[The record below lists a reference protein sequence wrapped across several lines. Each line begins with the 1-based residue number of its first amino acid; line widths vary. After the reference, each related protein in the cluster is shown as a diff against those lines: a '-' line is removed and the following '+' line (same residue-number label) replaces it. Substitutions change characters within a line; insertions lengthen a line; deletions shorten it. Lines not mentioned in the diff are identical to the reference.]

1 MSEVSPRNSTTNSVR
16 DVSGTAIMGDHL
28 TINLVDSACGE
39 SAEHA
44 FGLLAPPRFVDR
56 NDPLTKARRALEER
70 RGTSTVLTVYAPGQ
84 GGGTTAFGLKLLYDS
99 FERDRRRF
107 PGGYYFV
114 DLSRE
119 DPGVAVAQFLRLMG
133 VQEADVPATPERRWE
148 MLHRSAR
155 WRSGVAVMVDAPR
168 SITEALPFFAT
179 SPGSLTVVTG
189 SHRFDLRTLGREDL
203 RRIRHVDWEDVTL
216 EGLSDADATTMF
228 LQQAKVAVEG
238 ERDRAMVSDFVSA
251 ARGNPGLVAD
261 YAFDV
266 VTERLFRSEDGDPLA
281 AAHRRTFGAAA
292 ILGHQP
298 RDRGDF
304 AGLTG
309 DQRALAVLLAQHPD
323 SDFGVDLAV
332 SLLHP
337 GTDPVEARARLDVL
351 VERGVLHR
359 TTGEGSL
366 RYRFTTRSMRTTF
379 PPDPEQAMDTPER
392 VLAHYYA
399 IAYAAHR
406 RLMPG
411 RWLQRDL
418 DGRSAFPEGAR
429 SARSFA
435 TVGEARRALY
445 VERRTLV
452 RVVLDAVRAGHHA
465 MAAEL
470 CEVLWPFW
478 FLSGYFTDVVDA
490 QSPLLR
496 ATEGTHRLEPARL
509 SRLRVQTAIAYR
521 RDRNWAEARREAEL
535 ALELAEGAHP
545 LVRLTALDALADIEA
560 DEGRCDAAS
569 GHFAAATRIAEGMDP
584 VDPRALH
591 IMVRKEGV
599 AHLGAGRLP
608 QAERRILR
616 ARDLLSED
624 DHQNR
629 ARTHKALADLRVRQ
643 GRLDEAL
650 EEYDGA
656 VASHRLLGDQR
667 RVGDVYV
674 ARADALA
681 ERDPVAARAELRR
694 ALDAYEAAEAVR
706 EAAEVRERI
715 GA

>member
-1 MSEVSPRNSTTNSVR
+1 MSEVSPRNSTTNTAR
-16 DVSGTAIMGDHL
+16 DVSGTAIMGDNL
-28 TINLVDSACGE
+28 TVNLFDNASGE

-56 NDPLTKARRALEER
+56 NDPLARAREALEEH
-70 RGTSTVLTVYAPGQ
+70 RGTATVLTVYAPGQ

-119 DPGVAVAQFLRLMG
+119 DPGAAVAQFLRLMG
-133 VQEADVPATPERRWE
+133 VPEADIPATPERRWE
-148 MLHRSAR
+148 KLHRSPR

-216 EGLSDADATTMF
+216 EGLSDTDATTMF
-228 LQQAKVAVEG
+228 LQQAKVAPAG
-238 ERDRAMVSDFVSA
+238 ERDREMVADFVGA
-251 ARGNPGLVAD
+251 ARGNPGLIAD

-266 VTERLFRSEDGDPLA
+266 VTERLLRTGDPLA
-281 AAHRRTFGAAA
+281 AAHRHTFGEAAV
-292 ILGHQP
+292 LGHQP
-298 RDRGDF
+298 RERRDF

-309 DQRALAVLLAQHPD
+309 DQRALAALLSQHPD

-332 SLLHP
+332 SLLRP
-337 GTDPVEARARLDVL
+337 GTEPEEVRERLDVL
-351 VERGVLHR
+351 VERGVLFR
-359 TTGEGSL
+359 TAGEGPL
-366 RYRFTTRSMRTTF
+366 RYRFTTRSMRATF

-392 VLAHYYA
+392 VLTHYYA
-399 IAYAAHR
+399 TAHAAHR

-418 DGRSAFPEGAR
+418 DGRSAFPDGAR

-435 TVGEARRALY
+435 TVEEARRALL

-452 RVVLDAVRAGHHA
+452 RVVQDAVDTGHYA

-470 CEVLWPFW
+470 CEALWPFW
-478 FLSGYFTDVVDA
+478 FLSGAFTDVVDA
-490 QSPLLR
+490 QGPLVR

-521 RDRNWAEARREAEL
+521 RDRNWSEARREAER

-545 LVRLTALDALADIEA
+545 LVRLTALDALADTEA
-560 DEGRCDAAS
+560 DEGRYDAAS

-599 AHLGAGRLP
+599 CHLGAGRLT
-608 QAERRILR
+608 QAEPLILR
-616 ARDLLSED
+616 ALGLLSED

-629 ARTHKALADLRVRQ
+629 ARAHKALADLRVRQ
-643 GRLDEAL
+643 GRIDEAL
-650 EEYDGA
+650 EEYDEA
-656 VASHRLLGDQR
+656 VASHRHLGDQR

-674 ARADALA
+674 ARADAV
-681 ERDPVAARAELRR
+681 EDRDPAAARAELGR
-694 ALDAYEAAEAVR
+694 ALEAYESAEAGR

>member
-1 MSEVSPRNSTTNSVR
+1 M
-16 DVSGTAIMGDHL
+16 
-28 TINLVDSACGE
+28 
-39 SAEHA
+39 
-44 FGLLAPPRFVDR
+44 
-56 NDPLTKARRALEER
+56 
-70 RGTSTVLTVYAPGQ
+70 
-84 GGGTTAFGLKLLYDS
+84 
-99 FERDRRRF
+99 
-107 PGGYYFV
+107 
-114 DLSRE
+114 
-119 DPGVAVAQFLRLMG
+119 AVAQFLRLMG
-133 VQEADVPATPERRWE
+133 VPEADVPATPERRWE

-168 SITEALPFFAT
+168 SITEALPFLAT

-216 EGLSDADATTMF
+216 QGLSDADATTMF
-228 LQQAKVAVEG
+228 LQQAKIAVDG
-238 ERDRAMVSDFVSA
+238 ERDRVRVADFVSA
-251 ARGNPGLVAD
+251 ARGNPGLIAD

-266 VTERLFRSEDGDPLA
+266 VTERLLRTGDPLA
-281 AAHRRTFGAAA
+281 AAHRHTFGAAA
-292 ILGHQP
+292 VPGHQP
-298 RDRGDF
+298 RDRADF

-309 DQRALAVLLAQHPD
+309 DRRALAVLLAQHPD

-332 SLLHP
+332 SLLGP
-337 GTDPVEARARLDVL
+337 GTDPVEVRARLDVL
-351 VERGVLHR
+351 VERGVLVR
-359 TTGEGSL
+359 GAGEGPP
-366 RYRFTTRSMRTTF
+366 RYRFPTRSMRSTF
-379 PPDPEQAMDTPER
+379 LPDPEQAGDTPER

-418 DGRSAFPEGAR
+418 DGWSAFPDGAR
-429 SARSFA
+429 AARSFA
-435 TVGEARRALY
+435 TVEEARRALS

-452 RVVLDAVRAGHHA
+452 RVVLDAVETGRHA

-470 CEVLWPFW
+470 CEVLWASW
-478 FLSGYFTDVVDA
+478 FLSGSFADVVDA
-490 QSPLLR
+490 QAPLVR

-509 SRLRVQTAIAYR
+509 HVQTAIAYR
-521 RDRNWAEARREAEL
+521 RDRNGAEARREAAL
-535 ALELAEGAHP
+535 ALELAEDAHP
-545 LVRLTALDALADIEA
+545 LVRLTALDALADVEA
-560 DEGRCDAAS
+560 DEGRYDAAS

-591 IMVRKEGV
+591 IMVRKEGL

-608 QAERRILR
+608 EAERLILR
-616 ARDLLSED
+616 ALGLLPED

-629 ARTHKALADLRVRQ
+629 ARTHKALADLRVYQ

-674 ARADALA
+674 ARADAVA
-681 ERDPVAARAELRR
+681 DRDPDAARAELGR
-694 ALDAYEAAEAVR
+694 ALEAYEAAEAVR
-706 EAAEVRERI
+706 EAAEVRARI